1 MSIGSAAAATIG
13 GMWDTFDRCAAVI
26 YSQVERLT
34 ELDHEDADSMLD
46 FSMVDGDLIELSS
59 REESLELLQAALI
72 ELDNIRLLCQRVEA
86 AIP

>member
-13 GMWDTFDRCAAVI
+13 GMWDVFDRAAAVI
-26 YSQVERLT
+26 YNQMERLT
-34 ELDHEDADSMLD
+34 ELDHEDADTMLD
-46 FSMVDGDLIELSS
+46 FTMVDGDLIELSS
-59 REESLELLQAALI
+59 REESLEMLEAALV